1 MRKKYYDD
9 AKENAELREE
19 LEYYRNRKLS
29 GRQKHNA
36 KWMARDVVKKTA
48 YGVDFVIWGIENQQ
62 RIHYAMPLRHMIE
75 DALSYLKEY
84 NEIAKK
90 NKKEKA
96 STTKDEFLSRFK
108 KTDCLHPVITLCI
121 YYGESEWDG
130 ASSLKGMLE
139 IPDYL
144 EKLVS
149 DYKMNLI
156 QVRNSEGLH
165 FKNKDVQTIFEL
177 SRLIYQ
183 KKYCKITS
191 IYKSKEITSEL
202 GIVIGAITESQQLIN
217 YAAEMEIGGGQF
229 NMCRALEELVESGIE
244 KGKIVGIEEG
254 KIKTL
259 TEQIEK
265 KLAKNKTPDVIADE
279 LETEISVVEEIIE
292 NIKKNA

>member
-1 MRKKYYDD
+1 
-9 AKENAELREE
+9 
-19 LEYYRNRKLS
+19 
-29 GRQKHNA
+29 
-36 KWMARDVVKKTA
+36 
-48 YGVDFVIWGIENQQ
+48 
-62 RIHYAMPLRHMIE
+62 
-75 DALSYLKEY
+75 
-84 NEIAKK
+84 
-90 NKKEKA
+90 
-96 STTKDEFLSRFK
+96 
-108 KTDCLHPVITLCI
+108 
-121 YYGESEWDG
+121 
-130 ASSLKGMLE
+130 MLE

-144 EKLVS
+144 ENLVS

-183 KKYCKITS
+183 KKYGKITS
-191 IYKSKEITSEL
+191 IYKNQEITSEL

>member
-1 MRKKYYDD
+1 MLLSFIWVF
-9 AKENAELREE
+9 LRSETIGF
-19 LEYYRNRKLS
+19 KSSDVDLS
-29 GRQKHNA
+29 SVLKFNGHVETLQRL
-36 KWMARDVVKKTA
+36 RDVVKKTA

-90 NKKEKA
+90 NKKEKV

-108 KTDCLHPVITLCI
+108 KTDRLHPVITLCI

-139 IPDYL
+139 ISDYL
-144 EKLVS
+144 ENLVS

-183 KKYCKITS
+183 KEYSKITS
-191 IYKSKEITSEL
+191 IYKNQEITSEL

-244 KGKIVGIEEG
+244 EG
-254 KIKTL
+254 RLKTL
-259 TEQIEK
+259 TEMVEK

-279 LETEISVVEEIIE
+279 LETEISVVEKIIE

>member
-1 MRKKYYDD
+1 M
-9 AKENAELREE
+9 
-19 LEYYRNRKLS
+19 
-29 GRQKHNA
+29 
-36 KWMARDVVKKTA
+36 KKTA

-90 NKKEKA
+90 NKKEKV

-108 KTDCLHPVITLCI
+108 KTDRLHPVITLCI

-144 EKLVS
+144 ENLVS

-183 KKYCKITS
+183 KEYSKITS
-191 IYKSKEITSEL
+191 IYKNQEITSEL

-244 KGKIVGIEEG
+244 KGKIAGRIAGIEEG
-254 KIKTL
+254 RLKML
-259 TEQIEK
+259 TEIIK
-265 KLAKNKTPDVIADE
+265 KNLADHKTPEEIA
-279 LETEISVVEEIIE
+279 SVLYVDLSTVEEIIA
-292 NIKKNA
+292 NIEKSA

>member
-1 MRKKYYDD
+1 MKLQRKIRKKR
-9 AKENAELREE
+9 L
-19 LEYYRNRKLS
+19 
-29 GRQKHNA
+29 
-36 KWMARDVVKKTA
+36 
-48 YGVDFVIWGIENQQ
+48 QQ
-62 RIHYAMPLRHMIE
+62 
-75 DALSYLKEY
+75 
-84 NEIAKK
+84 
-90 NKKEKA
+90 
-96 STTKDEFLSRFK
+96 TKDEFLSRFK
-108 KTDCLHPVITLCI
+108 KTDRLHPVITLCI

-183 KKYCKITS
+183 KEYGKITS
-191 IYKSKEITSEL
+191 IYKNQEITSEL

-229 NMCRALEELVESGIE
+229 NMCRALEELVESGVE
-244 KGKIVGIEEG
+244 KGKIAGIEEG
-254 KIKTL
+254 RLKML
-259 TEQIEK
+259 TEIIK
-265 KLAKNKTPDVIADE
+265 KNLADHKTPEEIA
-279 LETEISVVEEIIE
+279 SVLYVDLSTVEEIIA
-292 NIKKNA
+292 NIEKSA